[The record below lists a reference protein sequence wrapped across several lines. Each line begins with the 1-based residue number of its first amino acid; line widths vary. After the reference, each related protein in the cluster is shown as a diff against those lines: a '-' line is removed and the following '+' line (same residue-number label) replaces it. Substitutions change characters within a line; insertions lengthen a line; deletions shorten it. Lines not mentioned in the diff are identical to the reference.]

1 MRFQLLQVET
11 SRLGYVSII
20 AHSSRKILIDFRS
33 SQKKKKKK
41 KKKKTSRNFMALFIV
56 FWLVVKKILG
66 ILKQVMALDLSE
78 ENFNVNL

>member
-1 MRFQLLQVET
+1 MRFQLLQVEA

-33 SQKKKKKK
+33 SQKKKIIE
-41 KKKKTSRNFMALFIV
+41 KTSRNFMALFIV

-66 ILKQVMALDLSE
+66 ILKQIMALDLSE
-78 ENFNVNL
+78 ENFNGNL

>member
-33 SQKKKKKK
+33 SQKKKKKIE
-41 KKKKTSRNFMALFIV
+41 KTSRNFMALFIV

-66 ILKQVMALDLSE
+66 ILKQIMALDLSE
-78 ENFNVNL
+78 ENFNGNL